1 MIFVILTIESR
12 IELANETKQSLV
24 DVGVNP
30 EDIVFMFGYDK
41 KDYPNMKKPYTL
53 ISRYFIDSILPAV
66 EKVGEDMFYVEDG
79 TLFSCN
85 PLDYIVDRRKIV
97 WMGYIFRHV
106 NYICG
111 SKCIYIPLDVVSK
124 LIAKQIKR
132 FSHIDRLIRNFGIL
146 NNNMLVLD
154 QSIIYQAEYESSW
167 GTTCQKDRKAMFKN
181 KLLLKTL

>member
-12 IELANETKQSLV
+12 IELAKETRQSLIN
-24 DVGVNP
+24 VGVNP
-30 EDIVFMFGYDK
+30 EDIVFMFGYDQ
-41 KDYPNMKKPYTL
+41 KDYPNMNKPYTL
-53 ISRYFIDSILPAV
+53 LSRYFIDSILPTV
-66 EKVGEDMFYVEDG
+66 EKVKEDMFYVEDG

-85 PLDYIVDRRKIV
+85 PIDYIVDRRKIV

-111 SKCIYIPLDVVSK
+111 AKCIYIPLDIVSK

-146 NNNMLVLD
+146 NDNMLILD
-154 QSIIYQAEYESSW
+154 QTIIYQAEYESAW
-167 GTTCQKDRKAMFKN
+167 GTTSQKERKAKFKK
-181 KLLLKTL
+181 KLLHKVL

>member
-12 IELANETKQSLV
+12 IELAKETRQSLIN
-24 DVGVNP
+24 VGVNP
-30 EDIVFMFGYDK
+30 EDIVFMFGYDQ
-41 KDYPNMKKPYTL
+41 KDYPNMNKPYTL
-53 ISRYFIDSILPAV
+53 LSRYFIDSILPAV
-66 EKVGEDMFYVEDG
+66 EKVKEDMFYVEDG

-85 PLDYIVDRRKIV
+85 PIDYIVDRRKIV

-111 SKCIYIPLDVVSK
+111 AKCIYIPLDIVSK

-146 NNNMLVLD
+146 NDNMLILD
-154 QSIIYQAEYESSW
+154 QTIIYQAEYESAW
-167 GTTCQKDRKAMFKN
+167 GTTSQKERKAKFKK
-181 KLLLKTL
+181 KLLHKVL